1 MELRHLEYFVA
12 VAEERHFTRAAER
25 MRVAQSGLSASIRAL
40 ERELDAELFVRNT
53 RRVEL
58 TDAGH
63 ALLVEAHRTLASADA
78 ARDAVA
84 AVRGLLRGS
93 LTVGSEQCLGVID
106 LPPLLAAFR
115 RAHPGVEIKLRYAGS
130 AHLAEQIRLGRLN
143 VAFVALG
150 DPVPDGVR
158 LLPLATEDMVLLC
171 HPAHALADSD
181 KVEPAALP
189 GEDFVDFSADWGARR
204 VNDRMFARLG
214 AERRVS
220 VEVNDVHTLLDFVHQ
235 GLGVALVPAPV
246 TRKPHAK
253 GLHVAA
259 LDLPGGSSW
268 PVSVALPAG
277 APPGPATEALLAMA
291 VPNPIGH
298 SGPADRTTAFG

>member
-25 MRVAQSGLSASIRAL
+25 MRVAQSGLSAAIRSL
-40 ERELDAELFVRNT
+40 ERDLDAELFVRST

-58 TDAGH
+58 TDAGR
-63 ALLVEAHRTLASADA
+63 ALLVEAHRTLASAVA

-93 LTVGSEQCLGVID
+93 LAVGSEQCLGVID
-106 LPPLLAAFR
+106 LPPMLASFR
-115 RAHPGVEIKLRYAGS
+115 RAHPGVEIQLRYAGS
-130 AHLAEQIRLGRLN
+130 GQVTEQIRQGRLN
-143 VAFVALG
+143 VGFVALPG
-150 DPVPDGVR
+150 PPPDGVR
-158 LLPLATEDMVLLC
+158 LLPLAAEEMVLLC
-171 HPAHALADSD
+171 HPGHRLAGRETVDVEAL
-181 KVEPAALP
+181 L
-189 GEDFVDFSADWGARR
+189 GEDFVDFSSDWGARR
-204 VNDRMFARLG
+204 VNDQTFARAE

-253 GLHVAA
+253 GLHAA
-259 LDLPGGSSW
+259 TLAAGAGPTW
-268 PVSVALPAG
+268 QVSVAVAAG
-277 APPGPATEALLAMA
+277 APPGPATAELLRMALPGATHGA
-291 VPNPIGH
+291 GRD
-298 SGPADRTTAFG
+298 A

>member
-1 MELRHLEYFVA
+1 
-12 VAEERHFTRAAER
+12 

-40 ERELDAELFVRNT
+40 EKDLNAELFVRNT

-63 ALLVEAHRTLASADA
+63 ALLAEAHRTLASAAA

-106 LPPLLAAFR
+106 LPPVLASFR
-115 RAHPGVEIKLRYAGS
+115 RAHPGVEIRLGYAGS
-130 AHLAEQIRLGRLN
+130 GQIVDQVRLGRLS
-143 VAFVALG
+143 VGFVALPG
-150 DPVPDGVR
+150 PAPDGVR
-158 LLPLATEDMVLLC
+158 LLPLATEPMVLLC
-171 HPAHALADSD
+171 HPGHRLAERDEVD
-181 KVEPAALP
+181 VAALVE
-189 GEDFVDFSADWGARR
+189 EDFVDFSGDWGARR
-204 VNDRMFARLG
+204 VNDQTFAR
-214 AERRVS
+214 ADADRRVS

-253 GLHVAA
+253 GLHAAA
-259 LDLPGGSSW
+259 LAPADAAAW
-268 PVSVALPAG
+268 HVSVAMPAN
-277 APPGPATEALLAMA
+277 APPGPATAELLRIALPAEDPSRWA
-291 VPNPIGH
+291 VPG
-298 SGPADRTTAFG
+298 R

>member
-40 ERELDAELFVRNT
+40 ERDLDAELFVRST

-58 TDAGH
+58 TDAGR
-63 ALLVEAHRTLASADA
+63 ALLAEAHRTLASAAA

-93 LTVGSEQCLGVID
+93 LTVGTEQCLGVID

-115 RAHPGVEIKLRYAGS
+115 RAHPGVEIRLRHAGS
-130 AHLAEQIRLGRLN
+130 GHVVEQIRLGRLN
-143 VAFVALG
+143 VGFVALPG
-150 DPVPDGVR
+150 PAPDGVR
-158 LLPLATEDMVLLC
+158 LVPLAAERMVLLC
-171 HPAHALADSD
+171 HPAHPFAERDTVDVAALA
-181 KVEPAALP
+181 

-204 VNDRMFARLG
+204 VNDQTFAQV
-214 AERRVS
+214 ERRIS

-235 GLGVALVPAPV
+235 DLGVALVPAPV
-246 TRKPHAK
+246 TRKAHAK
-253 GLHVAA
+253 GLHVATLA
-259 LDLPGGSSW
+259 AEDAPAW
-268 PVSVALPAG
+268 QVSIAVPTA
-277 APPGPATEALLAMA
+277 APPGPATVELLRMA
-291 VPNPIGH
+291 GAGQV
-298 SGPADRTTAFG
+298 

>member
-40 ERELDAELFVRNT
+40 ERDLDAELFVRST

-58 TDAGH
+58 TDAGR
-63 ALLVEAHRTLASADA
+63 ALLAEAHRTLASAAA

-93 LTVGSEQCLGVID
+93 LTVGTEQCLGVID

-115 RAHPGVEIKLRYAGS
+115 RAHPGVEIRLRHAGS
-130 AHLAEQIRLGRLN
+130 GHVVEQIRLGRLN
-143 VAFVALG
+143 VGFVALPG
-150 DPVPDGVR
+150 PAPDGVR
-158 LLPLATEDMVLLC
+158 LVPLAAERMVLLC
-171 HPAHALADSD
+171 HPAHPLAERDTVDVAALA
-181 KVEPAALP
+181 

-204 VNDRMFARLG
+204 VNDQTFAQV
-214 AERRVS
+214 ERRIS

-235 GLGVALVPAPV
+235 DLGVALVPAPV
-246 TRKPHAK
+246 TRKAHAK
-253 GLHVAA
+253 GLHVATLA
-259 LDLPGGSSW
+259 AEDAPTW
-268 PVSVALPAG
+268 QVSIAVPTA
-277 APPGPATEALLAMA
+277 APPGPATVELLRMA
-291 VPNPIGH
+291 GAGQV
-298 SGPADRTTAFG
+298 

>member
-40 ERELDAELFVRNT
+40 ERELDAELFTRNT

-63 ALLVEAHRTLASADA
+63 ALLGEAHRTLASASA

-106 LPPLLAAFR
+106 LPPLLASFR

-130 AHLAEQIRLGRLN
+130 ARIAEQIRLGRLN
-143 VAFVALG
+143 VGFVALG
-150 DPVPDGVR
+150 EPATDGVR
-158 LLPLATEDMVLLC
+158 LMPLATEEMVLLC
-171 HPAHALADSD
+171 HAAHPLADAE
-181 KVEPAALP
+181 KVEPATLLD
-189 GEDFVDFSADWGARR
+189 EEFVDFSADWGARR
-204 VNDRMFARLG
+204 VNDRMFTRLG

-235 GLGVALVPAPV
+235 GLGIALVPAPV

-259 LDLPGGSSW
+259 LDIPGGSAW
-268 PVSVALPAG
+268 PVSVALPA
-277 APPGPATEALLAMA
+277 ATPPGPATEALLAMA
-291 VPNPIGH
+291 VP
-298 SGPADRTTAFG
+298 SETRRSAR

>member
-40 ERELDAELFVRNT
+40 ERDLDAELFVRST

-58 TDAGH
+58 TDAGR
-63 ALLVEAHRTLASADA
+63 ALLAEAHRTLASAAA

-93 LTVGSEQCLGVID
+93 LTVGTEQCLGVID

-115 RAHPGVEIKLRYAGS
+115 RAHPGVEIRLRHAGS
-130 AHLAEQIRLGRLN
+130 GHVVEQIRLGRLN
-143 VAFVALG
+143 VGFVALPG
-150 DPVPDGVR
+150 PAPDGVR
-158 LLPLATEDMVLLC
+158 LVPLAAERMVLLC
-171 HPAHALADSD
+171 HPGHPLAERDTVDVAALA
-181 KVEPAALP
+181 

-204 VNDRMFARLG
+204 VNDQTFAQV
-214 AERRVS
+214 ERRIS

-235 GLGVALVPAPV
+235 DLGVALVPAPV
-246 TRKPHAK
+246 TRKAHAK
-253 GLHVAA
+253 GLHVATLA
-259 LDLPGGSSW
+259 AEDAPAW
-268 PVSVALPAG
+268 QVSIAVPTA
-277 APPGPATEALLAMA
+277 APPGPATVELLRMA
-291 VPNPIGH
+291 GAGQV
-298 SGPADRTTAFG
+298 

>member
-40 ERELDAELFVRNT
+40 ERELDAELFTRNT

-63 ALLVEAHRTLASADA
+63 ALLGEAHRTLASASA

-106 LPPLLAAFR
+106 LPPLLASFR
-115 RAHPGVEIKLRYAGS
+115 RAHPGVDLKLRYAGS
-130 AHLAEQIRLGRLN
+130 AQIAEQIRLGRLN
-143 VAFVALG
+143 VGFVALG
-150 DPVPDGVR
+150 GPVTDGVR
-158 LLPLATEDMVLLC
+158 LMPLATEEMVLLC
-171 HPAHALADSD
+171 HAAHPLADAE
-181 KVEPAALP
+181 KVEPAALL

-259 LDLPGGSSW
+259 LDVPGGSVW
-268 PVSVALPAG
+268 PVSVALPA
-277 APPGPATEALLAMA
+277 ATPPGPATEALLALA
-291 VPNPIGH
+291 VPHGDL
-298 SGPADRTTAFG
+298 GGRAKR